1 VPLLYVVRGG
11 EVRASVLTRP
21 GAFGADFF
29 LFFSLSFPF
38 FFSFFALCQ
47 HEKNLNAAFSYL
59 TSSEGCPGVNQ
70 ADCPR

>member
-1 VPLLYVVRGG
+1 MALLYVVRGG

-21 GAFGADFF
+21 GAFGAGFF
-29 LFFSLSFPF
+29 LFFSLPPPLLFLF
-38 FFSFFALCQ
+38 FCPCQ